1 MAKYTIEESTL
12 TSIADAIRTQYDDDS
27 PINPLDMAEAI
38 LGIESGGSGGEL
50 PFGISYTTLSTTGSS
65 LTFEHDLGEQPK
77 MFAIVPV
84 NVSAVANNIN
94 YCFCGTVY
102 STTTNLM
109 AGYYATG
116 ATGAL
121 RAVSSSTGVTMEAT
135 DSTITVSI
143 TSTTYKMF
151 GGIEYACLYW

>member
-1 MAKYTIEESTL
+1 MSDLIS
-12 TSIADAIRTQYDDDS
+12 
-27 PINPLDMAEAI
+27 PLDMAELI
-38 LGIESGGSGGEL
+38 MSIEGGGSGGEL
-50 PFGISYTTLSTTGSS
+50 PFEISYTTLSTTGSS

-84 NVSAVANNIN
+84 DVRAVANNIN

-102 STTTNLM
+102 STTTNLVS
-109 AGYYATG
+109 GYYATG

-121 RAVSSSTGVTMEAT
+121 RTVSSGTGITMETT
-135 DSTITVSI
+135 DSTITVTI

-151 GGIEYACLYW
+151 GGVEYACIYW